1 MPSPATNRASGRGG
15 NATTSNSSSKANTK
29 KPLDIGKPLGVHDT
43 NSVRAKVRKWQQ
55 EGGGVVVANDAVYY
69 EEDEE
74 NASAV
79 ETSLGISTP
88 PRGRASHSSKARSSS
103 TPRKRVISD
112 EHWKLNRNAANRGA
126 PQAKAPSPNK
136 RVAEYTSNDPIES
149 PRREKKDDGKEDRS
163 KPSPISRSRERNRV
177 GAPPET
183 LRGHRKSK
191 STSRDLDMKFS
202 EHHDSSRHERAPS
215 RSRARDASKSTPDLK
230 PVNTERRRPKSMP
243 PEGDAE
249 RADRVRRSVQVP
261 EAANS
266 ANKNHTPLKAPPKGG
281 IFTHMLGESK
291 KMFARPEPPKP
302 KGSRIEAWLSDTP
315 DPFLRDAE
323 SVRDGESVQGT
334 ESVQSDVEIPPP
346 LKMKASRARRTS
358 RLEETRDRATDSELS
373 LEDRSRPRSAAHRR
387 SRNRDE
393 LLSEREKSRD
403 RPSVRDRDR
412 DRDRDTTPSPSGRRP
427 KSSRRSKSPSHV
439 DSEPS
444 EKLHEEENT
453 EAGETESHVYS
464 EGSEVSGDNPPVP
477 LGRKRAFP
485 STGGKRLPTIA
496 SMESITTHEPSKPEE
511 SQQPEEPQQPED
523 PQEPPK
529 PTEKAPAE
537 EEKPDLTK
545 EKEEEKEAPEA
556 EERDQFDPNSLPM
569 VTSQLRRR
577 LTTHDDLISVL
588 STNTRSRS
596 LKSARSLRVNKG
608 SATTATVNDLLRELA
623 ADETKYMRELK
634 TLVGGVI
641 PVLLTCVLSGS
652 DSAAAAGLFRPS
664 ADPQDEANFTK
675 PIVDMG
681 VAIERLKTLHKRI
694 PQDHAD
700 ALLTWSGGAQRVYR
714 DYLKAWRLGFKDVI
728 VNLAPL
734 DEQEAAKGNSEDGN
748 EHDNSDKKSLD
759 EGMARD
765 ENGDIVDGEG
775 EKVDVAYL
783 LKRPLVRLKYLSK
796 TFKGISIVQP
806 SPKADEVA
814 SSYQALVTE
823 ARRRAREERA
833 RLEDEAASS
842 IDATRARDPATLGAL
857 PGVMI
862 DKTRRVRARDFFGL
876 TLYHSSGQVVD
887 CRVELLM
894 RDNAPVYG
902 GGGDLLICEVDH
914 SDRWLLFPPID
925 FGCVS
930 ARTGDV
936 KGDLI
941 VMIRSVP
948 GHARAWQEVIL
959 LHIDEEEVAFE
970 WVQLLGL
977 QPVPPSISRNQS
989 FVDRARQRQQ
999 QLLPPPEKK
1008 PEEQGQEGPQDNS
1021 PANTLAL
1028 VQAPPPSP
1036 SHLDVPIGEK
1046 ATSRTARLS
1055 LTPKEDPSTA
1065 ESSAGES
1072 RASTAITRES
1082 DYADRIATASPQPLI
1097 LHARDPRAT
1106 TPADSPGLKRSK
1118 AKRMSR
1124 VGDSPSPSP
1133 GPSPKKDPASEKKPS
1148 PSTPYKEHNG
1158 DKRGVLSPTPARET
1172 HPNEQKQLA
1181 LPKTPTR
1188 DADDGRPSS
1197 RLSSVPSVELPSIPK
1212 LRSGSSYTRL
1222 SEPLDL
1228 QSDEDDDDDISL
1240 DPSELPESPTRRKSD
1255 DSSEHDDGDEPPPP
1269 PPPHRSPSSTLSGPV
1284 LNPSAPTNR
1293 RRGSSPLKH
1302 EYEPSMESEESYT
1315 DSDTSTVRRYDMDS
1329 ASEYSVS
1336 DSSDDESEDELAST
1350 VQPSETPER
1359 PKVTEKASI
1368 VPSGS
1373 SLTPSHSASQGGYRS
1388 VPPQP
1393 TKSSRVMAAVFAWS
1407 NRGTWES
1414 LLSDECLLIVSPGL
1428 IEAYEMSVAP
1438 PESEEGTGKPNKGRP
1453 MVGLELTPLVP
1464 IRRGTAIDIS
1474 IRSPPTERSKITW
1487 SNNIMFRSRTPE
1499 ECEAL
1504 YGLIN
1509 GSRINNPTY
1518 IALQN
1523 ARGPYAEQRMPLE
1536 SSNKSGGGMFGWPRR
1551 RKSYRASPASPRSL
1565 AEHSES
1571 SVGTMSSAFSALK
1584 RFGNGSKM
1592 FNITRSTVTSRSGQ
1606 PEEGSLHSAD
1616 TGAHSAG
1623 SGIGRIAAAIKGV
1636 DGIGLSNAKIRLYM
1650 RETQTKW
1657 RDMGAARLTIMP
1669 ATDGTDKAA
1678 SGPPQSSASSS
1689 TTRAVDSHEPRK
1701 RILIHGKTR
1710 NEVLLDVSLGES
1722 SFERVARTGIAVSVW
1737 EEKSA
1742 TSKDSIFGGNSN
1754 GSGSG
1759 GGGGMPERG
1768 GVTGGTYRIYMVQ
1781 MKSEAEAAY
1790 TFGLVGKLKY

>member
-1 MPSPATNRASGRGG
+1 MPSPATPNRASGRGG
-15 NATTSNSSSKANTK
+15 NATTSNTSNKVNPK
-29 KPLDIGKPLGVHDT
+29 HKLDIGKPLGAHDT
-43 NSVRAKVRKWQQ
+43 NSVRSKVRKWQH

-74 NASAV
+74 DEENASTV
-79 ETSLGISTP
+79 EKSLGISIP
-88 PRGRASHSSKARSSS
+88 PRGRASHSSNARSSS

-112 EHWKLNRNAANRGA
+112 EHWKLNRNAARGGA
-126 PQAKAPSPNK
+126 QPKIASPNK

-149 PRREKKDDGKEDRS
+149 PRSEKKDAGKEDRPR
-163 KPSPISRSRERNRV
+163 PSLASRSRERNRIS
-177 GAPPET
+177 APPES

-202 EHHDSSRHERAPS
+202 EHNDASRHERAQS
-215 RSRARDASKSTPDLK
+215 RSRARTASKSTPDLK
-230 PVNTERRRPKSMP
+230 PEGSERRRPKSMP
-243 PEGDAE
+243 PEGDSE
-249 RADRVRRSVQVP
+249 RADRARRPVQAP
-261 EAANS
+261 EANN
-266 ANKNHTPLKAPPKGG
+266 ANKNQTPLKAPPKGG

-291 KMFARPEPPKP
+291 KIFARPEPPKP

-315 DPFLRDAE
+315 DPFVREAE
-323 SVRDGESVQGT
+323 SVRDAESVQGT
-334 ESVQSDVEIPPP
+334 ESVQSDVEVPAP
-346 LKMKASRARRTS
+346 LKMKASRARRAS
-358 RLEETRDRATDSELS
+358 RLDETRDRATDSEIS
-373 LEDRSRPRSAAHRR
+373 LDDRSRRRSTAHRR
-387 SRNRDE
+387 SRNKDE
-393 LLSEREKSRD
+393 LLSEGEKPKD
-403 RPSVRDRDR
+403 KPSVRE
-412 DRDRDTTPSPSGRRP
+412 RDTTPSPSGKRSMP
-427 KSSRRSKSPSHV
+427 SRRSKSPSHTE
-439 DSEPS
+439 SEPP
-444 EKLHEEENT
+444 EKPQEEKT
-453 EAGETESHVYS
+453 EADETESHALS
-464 EGSEVSGDNPPVP
+464 EGSEVSGENPPIP

-496 SMESITTHEPSKPEE
+496 SMESMSTHEPAK
-511 SQQPEEPQQPED
+511 
-523 PQEPPK
+523 PQESAEPAEPTE
-529 PTEKAPAE
+529 PTEKAITVKD
-537 EEKPDLTK
+537 KPSP
-545 EKEEEKEAPEA
+545 APEVAPDA

-588 STNTRSRS
+588 STNTRRRS

-608 SATTATVNDLLRELA
+608 GATTATVNDLLRELS

-700 ALLTWSGGAQRVYR
+700 ALLNWSAGAQRVYR

-734 DEQEAAKGNSEDGN
+734 DEQEASKSNNENGNDN
-748 EHDNSDKKSLD
+748 DNSDRKSLD

-806 SPKADEVA
+806 SHKADEVA

-857 PGVMI
+857 TGVTI
-862 DKTRRVRARDFFGL
+862 DKARRVRARDFFGL

-914 SDRWLLFPPID
+914 SDRWLLLPPID

-948 GHARAWQEVIL
+948 GQVRAWQEVML

-977 QPVPPSISRNQS
+977 QPAPPVISRSQS
-989 FVDRARQRQQ
+989 FVDRAKQRQQ
-999 QLLPPPEKK
+999 HLLPPPEKK
-1008 PEEQGQEGPQDNS
+1008 LQQGQGGPQDDTPS
-1021 PANTLAL
+1021 NTLAL
-1028 VQAPPPSP
+1028 VQALPPSP

-1046 ATSRTARLS
+1046 ATSRAARLS
-1055 LTPKEDPSTA
+1055 LTPKEQPSTADPSTA

-1072 RASTAITRES
+1072 RASTSITRES

-1124 VGDSPSPSP
+1124 IGDSPSP
-1133 GPSPKKDPASEKKPS
+1133 GPSPKKDEKRGS
-1148 PSTPYKEHNG
+1148 PSTPHKEHSSN
-1158 DKRGVLSPTPARET
+1158 KRGVLSATPALET
-1172 HPNEQKQLA
+1172 NPNEQKQLA

-1188 DADDGRPSS
+1188 DAEDSRPSS
-1197 RLSSVPSVELPSIPK
+1197 RLSSVPSVELPLIPK
-1212 LRSGSSYTRL
+1212 LRSESSYTRL

-1228 QSDEDDDDDISL
+1228 ELDEDDDNVSL
-1240 DPSELPESPTRRKSD
+1240 DPSELPESPTRRKGD
-1255 DSSEHDDGDEPPPP
+1255 DSSEHDDSDEPPPP
-1269 PPPHRSPSSTLSGPV
+1269 PPPHRSSSSTLSGPV
-1284 LNPSAPTNR
+1284 LNPSAPANR

-1302 EYEPSMESEESYT
+1302 EYEPSMESESYS

-1336 DSSDDESEDELAST
+1336 DSSEDESEDELASS
-1350 VQPSETPER
+1350 VQPTEKQER

-1373 SLTPSHSASQGGYRS
+1373 SLTPSNSASQGGYRS

-1438 PESEEGTGKPNKGRP
+1438 PESEEGTSKSNKGRP
-1453 MVGLELTPLVP
+1453 MVALELTPLVP

-1487 SNNIMFRSRTPE
+1487 SNNIMFRSRSPD
-1499 ECEAL
+1499 ECETL

-1509 GSRINNPTY
+1509 SSRINNPTY

-1523 ARGPYAEQRMPLE
+1523 ARGPFAEQRMPLE
-1536 SSNKSGGGMFGWPRR
+1536 SSNKSAGGMFGWPRR
-1551 RKSYRASPASPRSL
+1551 RKSYRASPSSPRSL

-1592 FNITRSTVTSRSGQ
+1592 FSIARSTVTSRSGQ

-1616 TGAHSAG
+1616 TGAHSAA

-1669 ATDGTDKAA
+1669 ATDGANETLT
-1678 SGPPQSSASSS
+1678 PASSS
-1689 TTRAVDSHEPRK
+1689 SPAASPAAAGRPPTSFSSATPRATDNEPRK

-1742 TSKDSIFGGNSN
+1742 TSKDSVFGGS
-1754 GSGSG
+1754 SGG